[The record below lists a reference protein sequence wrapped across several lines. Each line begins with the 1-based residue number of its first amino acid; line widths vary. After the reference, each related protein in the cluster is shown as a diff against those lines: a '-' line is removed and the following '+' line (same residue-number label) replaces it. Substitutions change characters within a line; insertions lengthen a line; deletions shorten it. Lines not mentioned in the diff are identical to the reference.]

1 MKILLVEDD
10 REVARHVAGGL
21 ESRGYEVDVAGDGEA
36 GLTRAQSNVHDV
48 IIMDR
53 MLPVLDGL
61 SIVRRLREQH
71 ISTPVLYLT
80 TMDAI
85 EDRVA
90 GLEAGGDDYLVKPFA
105 FEELLARVRALARRP
120 SQTQEDKTR
129 LAVGDI
135 ELNLLTRTVTRAGKE
150 IELFPQEF
158 KLLEHLMRQAGQVVT
173 RAMLLEKVWDVHFAV
188 NTSVVESHMSRL
200 RSKLGPDGGELIQTV
215 RGAGYMFRA
224 I

>member
-1 MKILLVEDD
+1 MNILLVEDD
-10 REVARHVAGGL
+10 PEVALHVAGGL
-21 ESRGYEVDVAGDGEA
+21 EARGHNVERAADGLDGFVKA
-36 GLTRAQSNVHDV
+36 TGATHDV

-61 SIVRRLREQH
+61 TVVKRLRGQN
-71 ISTPVLYLT
+71 IRTPVLYLT

-85 EDRVA
+85 EDRVD

-120 SQTQEDKTR
+120 TDDKTK
-129 LAVGDI
+129 LVVGDLEI
-135 ELNLLTRTVTRAGKE
+135 DLLARKATRGGKP

-158 KLLEHLMRQAGQVVT
+158 KLLEYLMRNAGRLVT
-173 RAMLLEKVWDVHFAV
+173 RTMLLEKVWDLHFAV

-200 RSKLGPDGGELIQTV
+200 RSKIGPDGADLIQTV
-215 RGAGYMFRA
+215 RGAGYMLRA
-224 I
+224 A